1 MLRPYVARRCLTWY
15 ELGFGGYVWTR
26 LKIRNKIFV
35 KNICVYL
42 EYLHI
47 EYEFSNKYIFFKFRW
62 TNRKLNAAIK
72 RYIDRSDH
80 IYCQKYG
87 SKNNTEW
94 SIFFLFYI
102 LLPFFDNNFL
112 NKVWSLMKWIHR
124 FDLVSLSQR
133 KSFAWSETRLKF

>member
-35 KNICVYL
+35 KNIRVYL

-62 TNRKLNAAIK
+62 TNRKLNAPIK

-124 FDLVSLSQR
+124 FDLVSLSQK